1 METMLGK
8 TEQELMESYEKAK
21 GAVLEY
27 ISMVMIDALRTE
39 DRHSLIMGVAVL
51 YELAG
56 NILGSV
62 NRAASCMSDAAIKL
76 DAKEGH

>member
-1 METMLGK
+1 METMSDK
-8 TEQELMESYEKAK
+8 TEQELIEGYERAK

-27 ISMVMIDALRTE
+27 ISMVTIDVLQTE

-56 NILGSV
+56 NILNSI
-62 NRAASCMSDAAIKL
+62 NRAANCMSDAAIKL